1 MSAPSIEKIS
11 IEIVISNQGFW
22 KLLILGGIELQNLLE
37 RELGLL
43 GWDYLDGLAK
53 PILNVVRS
61 PQSEDLVC

>member
-1 MSAPSIEKIS
+1 MGAPTIEKLASEIS
-11 IEIVISNQGFW
+11 IPNRVFW